1 MLQGGQ
7 QFSFGGHTGR
17 IMNSIAG
24 CSIDLGRPE
33 GATLTVVVDRDG
45 QIVHA
50 SHSVSEMTGCGLCDL
65 FGKVYWDIFIPAG
78 SRNEEKTWFLS
89 IRDGKNEPLHHSAW
103 VKLDGSLCR
112 VCVSLTRLHDVDTKV
127 VHVILTAVPLREKA
141 LEESLSLKERQKLE
155 EQLRQAQKL
164 DTIGRLTSGIAQEF
178 NNLLSPVLGYSE
190 LALQDLEK
198 GTPLHNDLI
207 EIRNASIRGRDL
219 VRSLLSFS
227 SEQELSMEVICLN
240 DVIDVF
246 SRLLRNVLREDIEI
260 ELRLAP
266 TLGYV
271 YADAQQVEQIVMN
284 LAVNARDAMPSGGVL
299 TIETSN
305 VFFSED
311 YASHRVEI
319 PPGAYCMFS
328 VSDTGTGFDEDTKRH
343 IFDPFFTTHEQGRR
357 TGLGLA
363 TVHGSVKQHGG
374 VILPYSEVGQGTT
387 FKVYLPRVEEDG
399 QPVASVVQDHD
410 DTPGTET
417 ILVVEDDAIVRKLA
431 REALG
436 DRGYQIVTCASPE
449 EALLAASEYEG
460 EIHLLL
466 TDVIMPQMNGEALF
480 RKIKERLPEV
490 KVVYMSGYAENVIA
504 AHGVLEPGIE
514 FVQKPFSVYD
524 LNRAVRRVLDEG

>member
-1 MLQGGQ
+1 MV
-7 QFSFGGHTGR
+7 R
-17 IMNSIAG
+17 IAG
-24 CSIDLGRPE
+24 DPVEIGTPE
-33 GATLTVVVDRDG
+33 GVALVVVCDRDG

-50 SHSVSEMTGCGLCDL
+50 SHSVSDLTGCDLCSL
-65 FGKVYWDIFIPAG
+65 FGQIYWDVFIPA
-78 SRNEEKTWFLS
+78 RQREEEKSWFLA
-89 IRDGKNEPLHHSAW
+89 IRDGRNEPLHQSAW
-103 VKLDGSLCR
+103 VRLDGSLCK
-112 VCVSLTRLHDVDTKV
+112 VKVSLTRLRDVDTQV
-127 VHVILTAVPLREKA
+127 VHVILVAVPLREVA
-141 LEESLSLKERQKLE
+141 IDEGLSLKERQKLE

-190 LALQDLEK
+190 LALQDVDEDS
-198 GTPLHNDLI
+198 PLHNDLI
-207 EIRNASIRGRDL
+207 EIRNASMRGRDL
-219 VRSLLSFS
+219 VRSLLAFS
-227 SEQELSMEVICLN
+227 SEQELSMEVINLN
-240 DVIDVF
+240 DVIEAF

-271 YADAQQVEQIVMN
+271 RADAAQVEQMVMN

-305 VFFSED
+305 VFFCEA
-311 YASHRVEI
+311 YASHRVDL

-328 VSDTGTGFDEDTKRH
+328 VSDTGTGFDEDTKRN
-343 IFDPFFTTHEQGRR
+343 IFDPFFTTHEIGRR

-387 FKVYLPRVEEDG
+387 FKVYLPRVEQDG
-399 QPVASVVQDHD
+399 KPVASVVQDYD
-410 DTPGTET
+410 DTPCTET
-417 ILVVEDDAIVRKLA
+417 ILIVEDDAIVRKLA

-436 DRGYQIVTCASPE
+436 DRGYQIITCASPE
-449 EALLAASEYEG
+449 EAILAASEYEG

-466 TDVIMPQMNGEALF
+466 TDVIMPQMNGESLY
-480 RKIKERLPEV
+480 RQVKERLPAIR
-490 KVVYMSGYAENVIA
+490 VVYMSGYSENVIA
-504 AHGVLEPGIE
+504 AHGVLERGIE